1 MITVNEVRLTC
12 DAYMIFDTG
21 QARMQGLRFSE
32 NNGMISAIYDG
43 ISLPY
48 IHYQETGFTHYL
60 TGRRVEVNKGYISDD
75 TTNALSF
82 LVNNANTAEK
92 SVIIAS
98 NKRTVQA
105 RNNQMSQGVLESLQ
119 GNENRGGNGVLIG

>member
-1 MITVNEVRLTC
+1 MITANEVRLTC

-21 QARMQGLRFSE
+21 QARMQGLRYSE

-43 ISLPY
+43 VSLPY
-48 IHYQETGFTHYL
+48 IHYQETGYTHYIS
-60 TGRRVEVNKGYISDD
+60 GRLIDVNKGYISDD

-82 LVNNANTAEK
+82 LVNNATTAEK
-92 SVIIAS
+92 SVITAS